1 LIYCISGIFLRKL
14 INREYAVAETH
25 IQEHVWSPYAAF
37 DDRRDAGRCLVEF
50 LNRGSQEDVM
60 VLALPR
66 GGVPVGEPLAEALN
80 AGLDLA
86 LVRKLPI
93 PYSREMGFGA
103 VAIDGSRI
111 LNHRIVRH
119 YGISKSEIE
128 SISEEV
134 REEVRRRA
142 REYRGHDTPP
152 LVADKDVYLVDDGLA
167 TGYSM
172 IAAAKMVRNLG
183 PKSMILAVPASPL
196 GSLDAVEQYFDEI
209 FCLIAQDKPPF
220 AVASFYRDFHD
231 MPDDEVRAILRRR
244 NAGVTQ
250 EETRPLVSLE

>member
-1 LIYCISGIFLRKL
+1 LIYTISGIILRKL
-14 INREYAVAETH
+14 MNREYAVAEIH
-25 IQEHVWSPYAAF
+25 IQKYVLRPYAAF
-37 DDRRDAGRCLVEF
+37 DDRRDAGRCLVAF
-50 LNRGSQEDVM
+50 LNRGTQENAI

-66 GGVPVGEPLAEALN
+66 GGVPVGEPLAEALD
-80 AGLDLA
+80 AVLDLA

-93 PYSREMGFGA
+93 PYSGEMGFGA

-111 LNHRIVRH
+111 LNDRVVTH
-119 YGISKSEIE
+119 YGISKSEIG

-152 LVADKDVYLVDDGLA
+152 SVAGKDVYVVDDGLA
-167 TGYSM
+167 TGYSI

-183 PKSMILAVPASPL
+183 PKSMILAVPVSPL
-196 GSLDAVEQYFDEI
+196 GSLDAVEPYFDEI

-231 MPDDEVRAILRRR
+231 MLDDEVREILVKRKKTTGG
-244 NAGVTQ
+244 A
-250 EETRPLVSLE
+250 PF

>member
-1 LIYCISGIFLRKL
+1 
-14 INREYAVAETH
+14 VAEIS
-25 IQEHVWSPYAAF
+25 IQKHVWRPYAAY
-37 DDRRDAGRCLVEF
+37 DDRRDAGRHLVEF
-50 LNRGSQEDVM
+50 LNRGPQANAL

-66 GGVPVGEPLAEALN
+66 GGVPVGEPLAEALD

-111 LNHRIVRH
+111 LNQRVVKH

-142 REYRGHDTPP
+142 RVYRGHDTPA
-152 LVADKDVYLVDDGLA
+152 LVAGKDVYVVDDGLA
-167 TGYSM
+167 TAYSM
-172 IAAAKMVRNLG
+172 IAAAKMVRNLN
-183 PKSMILAVPASPL
+183 PKSMILTVPVSPL
-196 GSLDAVEQYFDEI
+196 SSLDAVEPYFDEI

-231 MPDDEVRAILRRR
+231 MLDAEVREILVRRKK
-244 NAGVTQ
+244 
-250 EETRPLVSLE
+250 RPG

>member
-1 LIYCISGIFLRKL
+1 
-14 INREYAVAETH
+14 VAEIH
-25 IQEHVWSPYAAF
+25 IRKHVLRPYAAF
-37 DDRRDAGRCLVEF
+37 DDRTDAGRHLTEF
-50 LNRGSQEDVM
+50 LKRGPQDNAI

-66 GGVPVGEPLAEALN
+66 GGVPVGEPLADALN

-111 LNHRIVRH
+111 LNDRVVKH
-119 YGISKSEIE
+119 YGISSAEIE

-134 REEVRRRA
+134 LEEVRRRA
-142 REYRGHDTPP
+142 REYVGHDSPP
-152 LVADKDVYLVDDGLA
+152 PVDGKDVYLVDDGLA

-172 IAAAKMVRNLG
+172 IAAAKMVRNLN
-183 PKSMILAVPASPL
+183 PKSMILAVPVSPL
-196 GSLDAVEQYFDEI
+196 GSLDAVESYFDEI

-220 AVASFYRDFHD
+220 AVASFYKHFRD
-231 MPDDEVRAILRRR
+231 MSDDEVRAVFAYHR
-244 NAGVTQ
+244 
-250 EETRPLVSLE
+250 